1 MRLMPPPLRLEKM
14 QHAGC
19 VSRSNLYANCGPFPK
34 CTHAVKTYKSNS
46 RPDCD
51 DDATFLPPLLAQDDH
66 CSGGAAVAAPSVA
79 VAAYGA
85 VALMVIESASAARC
99 QRLKQ
104 WY

>member
-1 MRLMPPPLRLEKM
+1 MD
-14 QHAGC
+14 GI
-19 VSRSNLYANCGPFPK
+19 SNLTCFRFWRAVGPFPK

-51 DDATFLPPLLAQDDH
+51 DDATFLPTLLAQDDH
-66 CSGGAAVAAPSVA
+66 CCGGAAVAAPSVA

-99 QRLKQ
+99 QKLKQ
-104 WY
+104 WYYFGQ